1 MVRSLC
7 GPVGAGL
14 CCLVLAACHSSP
26 QGSAAPGPG
35 YRFRDVHEPI
45 ETAEAARLSGKYLEF
60 FEVLTAGYAT
70 EDADVR
76 VVRADLVREPTD
88 PSSYDALNAIAVVFF
103 ELHRHAERA
112 RGGGGSVFLRA
123 NFRATKV
130 MAVAWR
136 AYGEVD
142 DPRLRSS
149 ILDFYEDMLLGDKPG
164 LRAVR
169 GRFTPTVES
178 LLKWET
184 EPELRARI
192 EGLVAEA
199 SELQRSGR

>member
-1 MVRSLC
+1 MLRSLR
-7 GPVGAGL
+7 GPVAAGL
-14 CCLVLAACHSSP
+14 CCLALAACHSSP
-26 QGSAAPGPG
+26 QVSEAPGPG
-35 YRFRDVHEPI
+35 YRFRGVYKPI
-45 ETAEAARLSGKYLEF
+45 ETAEAARLSAKYPEF
-60 FEVLTAGYAT
+60 FEVLMAGYAS
-70 EDADVR
+70 EDADAR

-88 PSSYDALNAIAVVFF
+88 ASSYDALNAVAVVFF
-103 ELHRHAERA
+103 ELHRRSERA
-112 RGGGGSVFLRA
+112 RGGGASEFLRA

-142 DPRLRSS
+142 DPRLRSA
-149 ILDFYEDMLLGDKPG
+149 ILDFYEDMLLGNKPG

-184 EPELRARI
+184 QPELRARI

-199 SELQRSGR
+199 SEFQRSGR